1 MVKCVLFDQ
10 QGLLFILKYFRVGE
24 ESVSVV
30 LCICLVIF
38 QVIFQCL
45 LPFLVSV
52 FLNIIFLSLI
62 VPPHT
67 LSFEQLLNLYSK
79 LTSNSQSSCLC
90 LLNAYYTGMHQHI
103 QLLLLQFWSSR
114 ALLRNCHFSS
124 GRLVFEDFIFHLVK
138 AKMLRLIVDS
148 VLFLT
153 LKVAL
158 FVTHNLPSLLHSF
171 NVYSTEVF

>member
-1 MVKCVLFDQ
+1 MCTIWPA
-10 QGLLFILKYFRVGE
+10 GLAFHSE
-24 ESVSVV
+24 
-30 LCICLVIF
+30 IF
-38 QVIFQCL
+38 QGRRRVCFCSTLYL
-45 LPFLVSV
+45 LD
-52 FLNIIFLSLI
+52 NILGNISMPVTILGFCI
-62 VPPHT
+62 PEHN
-67 LSFEQLLNLYSK
+67 LSFPNCASSHPLLW
-79 LTSNSQSSCLC
+79 TASQFVFQADLC